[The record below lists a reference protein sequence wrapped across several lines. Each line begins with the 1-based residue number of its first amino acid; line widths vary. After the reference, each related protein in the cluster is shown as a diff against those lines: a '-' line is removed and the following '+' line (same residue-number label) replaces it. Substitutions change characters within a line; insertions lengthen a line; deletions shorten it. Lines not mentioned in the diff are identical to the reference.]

1 MAFRLFDA
9 DNNNMISKDEFKRV
23 VQTNEHIKLGQHFD
37 FDCDLMK
44 TFFGVDGTSKLSF
57 VQFSQFMG
65 SLQDE
70 IRKQE
75 FQKLAKDGR
84 ITAEQFS
91 KLITSYL
98 NDVKIKEKL
107 EKNISKLSES
117 NETISFAEFD
127 AYNRV
132 LRNMDAIA
140 TSLRTAGQKNQD
152 GSITRLDFVNSAKKI
167 TGIGL
172 SPLEVSI
179 IFRLFSSNDENLL
192 AKQDYEEFIKVAKEE
207 SSRRQNAYDLWL
219 KDEVRDDLVTPI
231 SKWDKLSDKLYTFS
245 LKTLYGG
252 FAGAV
257 GATVVYPIDLVK
269 TRMQNQ
275 REGARLYNN
284 SRDCFNKII
293 EKEGWKGLYRGL
305 GPQLVG
311 VTPEKA
317 IKLVV
322 NDLLRDTF
330 GQTDSNDLNI
340 ALEVLAGCGAGASQ
354 VIFTNP
360 IEIVKIRLQVAGEVA
375 LQTGEKQKGAW
386 GICKELGVA
395 GLYKGAS
402 ACFLR
407 DIPFS
412 GLYFPLFGKFKKM
425 LRKEGEANDN
435 PWNILL
441 AGSAAGAI
449 AASSTTPID
458 VVKTR
463 LQVQARKGQDTYA
476 NILDCFIKIGKQ
488 EGWKAFFKGVTP
500 RTLRS
505 SPQFGVT
512 LLTYETLQRYFKP
525 PKSQSGTSTLV
536 GNVPVNQD
544 EMKALNELYDQKLNT
559 FKQLFGKK

>member
-1 MAFRLFDA
+1 MVFFLLF
-9 DNNNMISKDEFKRV
+9 NS
-23 VQTNEHIKLGQHFD
+23 L
-37 FDCDLMK
+37 
-44 TFFGVDGTSKLSF
+44 GTSKLSF

-98 NDVKIKEKL
+98 NDPKITEKL
-107 EKNISKLSES
+107 EKNISKLSET

-140 TSLRTAGQKNQD
+140 TSLRSAAQKSPD
-152 GSITRLDFVNSAKKI
+152 GSITRLDFVNAAKKI

-172 SPLEVSI
+172 SPLEVSV
-179 IFRLFSSNDENLL
+179 IFKLFSSKDETLL

-219 KDEVRDDLVTPI
+219 RDEVADDLITPI
-231 SKWDKLSDKLYTFS
+231 TKWDKFKDKFYTFS
-245 LKTLYGG
+245 LKTLLGG

-275 REGARLYNN
+275 REGSRLYAN

-305 GPQLVG
+305 GPQLIG

-322 NDLLRDTF
+322 NDILRDTF
-330 GQTDSNDLNI
+330 GQTDSNELNVS
-340 ALEVLAGCGAGASQ
+340 LEILAGCGAGASQ
-354 VIFTNP
+354 VVFTNP
-360 IEIVKIRLQVAGEVA
+360 IEIVKIRLQVAGEIA
-375 LQTGEKQKGAW
+375 IQTGEKPKGAW
-386 GICKELGVA
+386 GICKELGLA

-412 GLYFPLFGKFKKM
+412 GIYFPLYGKFKKM
-425 LRKEGEANDN
+425 LRKENETMDG
-435 PWNILL
+435 PWNMLL

-463 LQVQARKGQDTYA
+463 LQVAARKGQDTYA

-512 LLTYETLQRYFKP
+512 LLTYESLQRYFKP
-525 PKSQSGTSTLV
+525 PKTQTGTSTLV
-536 GNVPVNQD
+536 GNVPVNQE
-544 EMKALNELYDQKLNT
+544 EMRALNDLYDQKLNT